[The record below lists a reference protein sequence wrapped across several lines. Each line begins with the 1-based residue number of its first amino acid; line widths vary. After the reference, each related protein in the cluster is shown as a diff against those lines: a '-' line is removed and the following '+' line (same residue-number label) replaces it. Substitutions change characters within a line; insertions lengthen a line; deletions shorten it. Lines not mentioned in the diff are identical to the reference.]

1 MYVYVDVDLVGDID
15 SRKITIGYVYILGG
29 TIVSWVSKLQ
39 KIVALSTIEAKCVV
53 VIEASKEMM
62 WLWSFLEELGHKY
75 EWSVLHYDSQ
85 STIHLAKYHVYHAK
99 TKHTHVWYHFIRPTL
114 EDEVLILEKI

>member
-1 MYVYVDVDLVGDID
+1 MYVYVDADLVGDID
-15 SRKITIGYVYILGG
+15 SRKITIGYVCILGG

-62 WLWSFLEELGHKY
+62 
-75 EWSVLHYDSQ
+75 
-85 STIHLAKYHVYHAK
+85 
-99 TKHTHVWYHFIRPTL
+99 
-114 EDEVLILEKI
+114 